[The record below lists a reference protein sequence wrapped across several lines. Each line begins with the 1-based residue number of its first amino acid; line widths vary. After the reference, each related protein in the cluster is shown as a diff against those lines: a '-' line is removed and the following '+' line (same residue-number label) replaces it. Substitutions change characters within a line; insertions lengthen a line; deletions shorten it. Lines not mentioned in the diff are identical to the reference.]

1 MPKPERTTAPLDMA
15 NPCLEGKKRRCGR
28 PTPHDTEQLDQYLL
42 EIAAGLFVQ
51 YGYAGTSVDQI
62 ARKASASKQTLYRR
76 YPSKEELFKAV
87 ITNLTA
93 SVLRTIEETPLHNP
107 LQELRYVMGLLL
119 DLILQPESLGTYR
132 ILISDAYRYPSLI
145 AHATNT
151 IGMPIHNCVVRLL
164 KAAEDA
170 GQIEPGN
177 ADDTTAN
184 LLCGLITGQPLEDAL
199 FGLKPLECCVERLEY
214 FERGWALFLRAVGG
228 KQEACP
234 MAATPPAAFPYKKT
248 AAS

>member
-1 MPKPERTTAPLDMA
+1 MPRPERTTAHLDMA

-51 YGYAGTSVDQI
+51 HGYAGTSVDQI

-76 YPSKEELFKAV
+76 YSSKEELFKAV

-107 LQELRYVMGLLL
+107 LQELRHVMCLLL
-119 DLILQPESLGTYR
+119 DLTLQPEALGTYR

-145 AHATNT
+145 AHATST
-151 IGMPIHNCVVRLL
+151 IGAPIHNCVVRLL
-164 KAAEDA
+164 KAAEAA

-177 ADDTTAN
+177 ADNTTAN

-199 FGLKPLECCVERLEY
+199 FGLKPLECCVERHAY
-214 FERGWALFLRAVGG
+214 FERGWTLFLRAVGG
-228 KQEACP
+228 KQDMCAP
-234 MAATPPAAFPYKKT
+234 TPADTPSLAYKKT
-248 AAS
+248 ATP